1 MMSKHSLE
9 PWKLSTDM
17 DGRVN
22 IFMND
27 GREVTL
33 CHSHLRHED
42 ARRIVACV
50 NACAGISTEQ
60 LDSWASMGRPI
71 LQSLKELK
79 DEADREAEQRDAL
92 LEALLTAI
100 DHIDMAELDVSHCK
114 DAARIRD
121 AVAKATGGE

>member
-1 MMSKHSLE
+1 MMSKHTAE
-9 PWKLSTDM
+9 PWSQETPHDHLVI
-17 DGRVN
+17 DGAGYLAADCARP
-22 IFMND
+22 
-27 GREVTL
+27 
-33 CHSHLRHED
+33 ED

-50 NACAGISTEQ
+50 NACEGISTEQ

-79 DEADREAEQRDAL
+79 DEADREAEQCDAL
-92 LEALLTAI
+92 FDALLTAI

-121 AVAKATGGE
+121 AVAKATGGES